1 MNALRYV
8 AGYTIRAVKEKENA
22 MEEVIF
28 IFSMAGDEESGL
40 GTEDWTDSLDRGGLW
55 HVSDKVSRLFYA
67 MEEEIRAVNQ
77 SRTPEKSI
85 QKEFTEKLHSSETV
99 MFHWSIISAEIDE
112 DQGTGGESS
121 ITHHPHLCVN
131 MRQKTLQ
138 KKKPLRT
145 VAYSE

>member
-1 MNALRYV
+1 
-8 AGYTIRAVKEKENA
+8 
-22 MEEVIF
+22 
-28 IFSMAGDEESGL
+28 MAGDEESGL

-55 HVSDKVSRLFYA
+55 HVSDQVFRLFYA

-112 DQGTGGESS
+112 DQGERVLSHIIRIYVS
-121 ITHHPHLCVN
+121 IRGAAFAASCLE
-131 MRQKTLQ
+131 MYKQ
-138 KKKPLRT
+138 KKQKNSAEKEALANCCIFRIDLS
-145 VAYSE
+145 YHIL